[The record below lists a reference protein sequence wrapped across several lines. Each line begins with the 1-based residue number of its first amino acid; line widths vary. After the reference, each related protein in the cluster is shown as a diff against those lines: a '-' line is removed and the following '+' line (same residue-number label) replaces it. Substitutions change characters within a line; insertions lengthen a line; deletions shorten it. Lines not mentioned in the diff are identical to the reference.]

1 MDSNYIAYLDNI
13 FTYKYPLIVQL
24 FPNTENMECWDCN
37 KFVLYLIQFM
47 IDILKL
53 DTHTD
58 AWFFFYFIFRNYK
71 ITILLLLVL
80 LIIII
85 NIKYYYKNKI

>member
-1 MDSNYIAYLDNI
+1 
-13 FTYKYPLIVQL
+13 
-24 FPNTENMECWDCN
+24 MECWGCN
-37 KFVLYLIQFM
+37 TLMLYLTKCM
-47 IDILKL
+47 IAILKL

-71 ITILLLLVL
+71 IIVLLLLVL

-85 NIKYYYKNKI
+85 KIKYYNKNKILLVKNTIIL